1 MTKIRGSGLSK
12 LLVSVLACQLAGVIG
27 SVFTSPAIPGWY
39 ATLTKPGFI
48 PPSWIFAPVWITLYL
63 LMGIS
68 AFIVW
73 RRGLALKEV
82 RIGLGVF
89 VAQLILNAL
98 WSVMFFGLRSPLAG
112 FVVIVLLWLLILLTI
127 ALFRKVSMAAA
138 VLLLPYILWV
148 SYASVLNYSI
158 WRLNP

>member
-1 MTKIRGSGLSK
+1 MTKIRGSDLSK

-39 ATLTKPGFI
+39 ATLTKPGFT

>member
-1 MTKIRGSGLSK
+1 MTKIRGSDLSK

-39 ATLTKPGFI
+39 ATLTKPGFT

-148 SYASVLNYSI
+148 SYASVLNFSI